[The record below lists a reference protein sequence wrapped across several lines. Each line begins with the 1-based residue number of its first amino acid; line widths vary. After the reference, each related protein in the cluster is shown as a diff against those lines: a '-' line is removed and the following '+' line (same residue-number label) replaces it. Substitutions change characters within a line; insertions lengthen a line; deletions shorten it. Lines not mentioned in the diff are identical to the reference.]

1 MLSDQ
6 EITRVISLKMGDP
19 RPEFKNHTLWESLLK
34 FLFPISERLYQAF
47 RGMRA
52 CGADL
57 KITDNNLNFSF
68 PSNYSD
74 NFKALIR
81 KKYIKPY
88 AGLIKDAMKKVV
100 AVEKARNTSFS
111 TRIPV

>member
-19 RPEFKNHTLWESLLK
+19 KPDLKNHILWESLLK

-57 KITDNNLNFSF
+57 KIADNNLNFSF
-68 PSNYSD
+68 PPDYSEE
-74 NFKALIR
+74 FKDLIR

-88 AGLIKDAMKKVV
+88 AGLIKDAIKKVV
-100 AVEKARNTSFS
+100 AVEKAMDTSFS
-111 TRIPV
+111 KRIPV

>member
-19 RPEFKNHTLWESLLK
+19 KPELKNHTLWESLLK

-52 CGADL
+52 CGANLEIND
-57 KITDNNLNFSF
+57 NLNFIF
-68 PSNYSD
+68 PPNYSEG
-74 NFKALIR
+74 FKDLIR

-100 AVEKARNTSFS
+100 AEEKARDTSFS
-111 TRIPV
+111 KRIPV